1 MKKAVLF
8 ALLIAVTAG
17 AAQAYPFHEPIP
29 NVDYY
34 CDYTGTPPSQAADPG
49 LSLFSITRSI
59 DPGGVL
65 PWWRGTEYFDATWAP
80 GAWDGR
86 KVVFAKP
93 VNMWITGKG
102 YGTRWEFTINP
113 YGPQCKA
120 TDIVNDGYGGQTIYF
135 GGCTDGHTRTCYRL
149 Y

>member
-29 NVDYY
+29 NVDYS
-34 CDYTGTPPSQAADPG
+34 CDYTGTPPNSAARWG
-49 LSLFSITRSI
+49 LSLFAINRST

-65 PWWRGTEYFDATWAP
+65 PWWRGIEYYDATY
-80 GAWDGR
+80 GTDNR
-86 KVVFAKP
+86 KVTFAKP
-93 VNMWITGKG
+93 VNMWFTGKG

-113 YGPQCKA
+113 YGPQCKY
-120 TDIVNDGYGGQTIYF
+120 TDIINEAYGGQTIYF
-135 GGCTDGHTRTCYRL
+135 AGCTDGHTRICHRL